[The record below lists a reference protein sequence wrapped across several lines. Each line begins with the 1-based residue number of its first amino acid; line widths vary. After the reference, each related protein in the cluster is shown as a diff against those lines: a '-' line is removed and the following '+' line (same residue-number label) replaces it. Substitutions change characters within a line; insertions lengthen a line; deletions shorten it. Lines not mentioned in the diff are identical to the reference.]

1 MDYALVRT
9 LHIACATLSIAL
21 FATRG
26 GMQLAGWNWRRWHW
40 LRWLPHVNDTLLLSA
55 AVTLALISHQYPLQ
69 QPWLTAKVVAL
80 VVYVGLGSMA
90 LRAGASA
97 PRQRLA
103 YAASL
108 ATVAYIVGVAVTRST
123 SLGLF

>member
-9 LHIACATLSIAL
+9 LHISCATLSIAL

-40 LRWLPHVNDTLLLSA
+40 LRWLPHVNDTLLLGA

-80 VVYVGLGSMA
+80 VVYVGLGAMA

-97 PRQRLA
+97 LRQRLA

-108 ATVAYIVGVAVTRST
+108 ATVAYIVGVAVTRSA